1 MLTRYGRAIGM
12 TDKSNLISGPKAAT
26 PEGILENTERLLA
39 QGKPGR
45 EATAIAYHIAE
56 NERADNDSR

>member
-1 MLTRYGRAIGM
+1 MRDM
-12 TDKSNLISGPKAAT
+12 NLISGPNAAT

-45 EATAIAYHIAE
+45 EAVAIAYHIAE
-56 NERADNDSR
+56 NERADNDRQT